1 MRARTRNTG
10 LAEAGGLF
18 DTIEQPNA
26 TMVHGAEGHRSRMR
40 TRLLRAGPESLADHE
55 MLEMLL
61 FLALPRRDTKPVA
74 RLLLNRFGSFAAAIS
89 AAPAALMAVDGVGEA
104 GAAALKLAQAA
115 ALRLLRDEIR
125 EQPVLAD
132 WPRLMDYLVAVLAR
146 EPVEQARV
154 LFMDAKNRLLAD
166 EMQVRGTVN
175 ATMIYPREIVRRAL
189 ELNAT
194 AIVLVHNHPS
204 GDPTASR
211 EDRAMTLTLQRAANA
226 LSIVLLDHIIVA
238 GTKVVSFKREGWL

>member
-1 MRARTRNTG
+1 MRARVRPAG

-18 DTIEQPNA
+18 DLMDPTGS
-26 TMVHGAEGHRSRMR
+26 TTVHGAEGYRSRMR
-40 TRLLRAGPESLADHE
+40 ARLLRAGPEALADHE

-74 RLLLNRFGSFAAAIS
+74 RMLLNRFGSFAAAIS

-104 GAAALKLAQAA
+104 GAAALKLVQAA

-132 WPRLMDYLVAVLAR
+132 WPRLMDYLIAVLAR

-175 ATMIYPREIVRRAL
+175 ATMVYPREVVRRAL

-211 EDRAMTLTLQRAANA
+211 DDRDMTQALQRAANA
-226 LSIVLLDHIIVA
+226 LGIVLLDHVIVA
-238 GTKVVSFKREGWL
+238 GTKWVSFRREGWL